1 MFTDKEINNMIKD
14 WEKPF
19 EKTIYF
25 YVPEKFKKI
34 FGDSIY
40 KYNIEY
46 LDYDELSVIK
56 GLEKFILSI
65 TQKNE
70 IT

>member
-1 MFTDKEINNMIKD
+1 MCRKNL
-14 WEKPF
+14 
-19 EKTIYF
+19 
-25 YVPEKFKKI
+25 KI

-65 TQKNE
+65 T
-70 IT
+70 